1 MNRGLRGA
9 VNELPEICLRKGEGV
24 DVALLGVGTEPKPRT
39 SYSLGLW
46 ECRGP

>member
-9 VNELPEICLRKGEGV
+9 VNEPPEICLRKGV

-46 ECRGP
+46 EC